1 MVDELKLASWNIL
14 STERIVNIDES
25 RQYGN
30 DQYLPYERRYL
41 AITDTIISM
50 FNQRSVDIIFIQ
62 EADEKFLNIF
72 NFKNKDNN
80 KQKNRMTKISYIHH
94 FIKSPDPNIV
104 NICLMIIYNSNRFS
118 PMGHSNNMYS
128 FDNNFINMCEVEY
141 NTDPRKFYPFRC
153 IPLFLYNK
161 ENNSPLFLI
170 NIHNIAKGGR
180 MFYGQILQA
189 IMRCFHD
196 FKFISQNIPV
206 IIGGD
211 LYLTFDSLKMN
222 LPRNFMVDEY
232 GNDSKNKTESLVTGN
247 SVHPF
252 NLNKSTQIL
261 TYTNDKSPVT
271 DILMLHNPSDS
282 KCLEKISDNTPT
294 HFKEDFKSPYDYNN
308 LVKNNQYTTAQ
319 LQASIVMS
327 NLGSPYLHAPFSDH
341 NMIITVLRYQQSC
354 MDIITFKQHL
364 FYYIFDKTLI
374 TDPYNLTILS
384 SLQSIHPTYFQK
396 QIKSKSV
403 ANTSKKSQAIPIV
416 DPNNKLSNQSNT
428 KAGSK
433 KKKSV
438 KRKKKTSVKRKK
450 KRKHTLKKKR

>member
-1 MVDELKLASWNIL
+1 
-14 STERIVNIDES
+14 
-25 RQYGN
+25 
-30 DQYLPYERRYL
+30 
-41 AITDTIISM
+41 
-50 FNQRSVDIIFIQ
+50 
-62 EADEKFLNIF
+62 
-72 NFKNKDNN
+72 
-80 KQKNRMTKISYIHH
+80 
-94 FIKSPDPNIV
+94 
-104 NICLMIIYNSNRFS
+104 MIIYNSNRFS
-118 PMGHSNNMYS
+118 PMGHSNNMY
-128 FDNNFINMCEVEY
+128 FFYNNFINMCEVEY

-433 KKKSV
+433 KKNLL
-438 KRKKKTSVKRKK
+438 RE
-450 KRKHTLKKKR
+450 KRKHL

>member
-1 MVDELKLASWNIL
+1 MADELKIASWNIL
-14 STERIVNIDES
+14 STERIVNIDEG
-25 RQYGN
+25 RQHGN

-41 AITDTIISM
+41 AITDTIIHM
-50 FNQRSVDIIFIQ
+50 FNQRAIDVIFIQ

-80 KQKNRMTKISYIHH
+80 TQKSRMTRISYIHH

-104 NICLMIIYNSNRFS
+104 NICLMIIYNSNKFS
-118 PMGHSNNMYS
+118 PIETSSNMYS
-128 FDNNFINMCEVEY
+128 FDNNFINMCELEY
-141 NTDPRKFYPFRC
+141 NRFNADPNKFYPFRC

-161 ENNSPLFLI
+161 ENNLPLFLI

-180 MFYGQILQA
+180 MFYQQILHA

-211 LYLTFDSLKMN
+211 LYLTFNSLKLN
-222 LPRNFMVDEY
+222 LPKNFMVDEF
-232 GNDSKNKTESLVTGN
+232 GNDNRNKTESLVTGN

-252 NLNKSTQIL
+252 NLNNSTQIL
-261 TYTNDKSPVT
+261 TYTNDKSPLT

-294 HFKEDFKSPYDYNN
+294 HFKEDFKSPYDHIN
-308 LVKNNQYTTAQ
+308 LVKNNQYTKAQ
-319 LQASIVMS
+319 LQTSIVMS

-341 NMIITVLRYQQSC
+341 NMILTVLRYQQSC
-354 MDIITFKQHL
+354 MDITTFKQHL
-364 FYYIFDKTLI
+364 FYHIFNKTLI
-374 TDPYNLTILS
+374 TDAYNLTILS

-396 QIKSKSV
+396 QIKSKSL

-416 DPNNKLSNQSNT
+416 NPNN

-433 KKKSV
+433 KKK
-438 KRKKKTSVKRKK
+438 KTSLNKKK
-450 KRKHTLKKKR
+450 KRKHSLKKRGKK